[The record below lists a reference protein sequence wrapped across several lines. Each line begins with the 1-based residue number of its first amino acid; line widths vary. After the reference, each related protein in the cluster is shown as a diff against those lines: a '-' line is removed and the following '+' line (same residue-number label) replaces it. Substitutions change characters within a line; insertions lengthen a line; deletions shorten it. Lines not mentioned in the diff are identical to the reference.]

1 MDLQIKTRNIP
12 LTDNLRAYI
21 EQRTDRL
28 DRLGEDVVD
37 ATMEL
42 RAETPR
48 SGGEQTVA
56 QLTIVTRSAIL
67 RAEET
72 NHDLHRAI
80 DLAVDRMERRIT
92 RFRDKQVFN
101 RRRRKMALSDAP
113 VVEPSGD
120 AVDADA
126 DERPTI
132 AVRRK
137 RFPILPMDESE
148 AIEQM
153 ELLGHDFF
161 VFFNSEDEQI
171 NVLYRRKDGRYGI
184 IQPELA

>member
-28 DRLGEDVVD
+28 DRLGEGGVD
-37 ATMEL
+37 ATMEP
-42 RAETPR
+42 RAGTPPAR
-48 SGGEQTVA
+48 GGENVA
-56 QLTIVTRSAIL
+56 QLAVVTRSAIP

-72 NHDLHRAI
+72 NPARHRAI
-80 DLAVDRMERRIT
+80 DLAVELMERRIT

-113 VVEPSGD
+113 VVEPSAD
-120 AVDADA
+120 AVDADE
-126 DERPTI
+126 DESPAI